1 MDLKQLSEAETA
13 KCGEAWLGY
22 GTAQRRGLAE
32 AVIDQLPQCRALVEV
47 VHPHDDGQVT
57 VRFREPVPADR
68 RGGLLL
74 DLEAALKERVDP
86 GLTVWLE
93 PLGDKNSLR
102 KLRGIDVRFEVR
114 S

>member
-1 MDLKQLSEAETA
+1 MDLKQLSDAETP
-13 KCGEAWLGY
+13 KCGEAWLGCSS
-22 GTAQRRGLAE
+22 AQRRDLVK
-32 AVIDQLPQCRALVEV
+32 AVIGQLPECRALVEV
-47 VHPHDDGQVT
+47 VHLQDDGQVT
-57 VRFREPVPADR
+57 VRFGEPVPADR

-102 KLRGIDVRFEVR
+102 KLRGIDVRSEVR

>member
-1 MDLKQLSEAETA
+1 MDLKQLSDAETPQ
-13 KCGEAWLGY
+13 CGEVWLGCSS
-22 GTAQRRGLAE
+22 AQRRDLAK
-32 AVIDQLPQCRALVEV
+32 AVIGQLPQCRALVEV
-47 VHPHDDGQVT
+47 VHLQDNGQVT
-57 VRFREPVPADR
+57 VCFREPVSADL

-74 DLEAALKERVDP
+74 DLEAALKEHVDP

-102 KLRGIDVRFEVR
+102 KLRGIDVRSEVR